1 MFLEL
6 VYIFLWENIMK
17 KILGLFIA
25 FVLGMHIAAEAA
37 TTNWT
42 TKANVDRVN
51 RIGKALLSKNNLPTK
66 IEFKVIETDEINAFA
81 NADKQI
87 CVYTGLLKFVDNDA
101 ELAGV
106 IAHEI
111 GHIVNHHVAKQNV
124 VGTVTATAIANTNMS
139 AGMRLA
145 ANSANNLT
153 MLKMSR
159 VEEYEADITGVD
171 LMTKAGYNPLAMVSV
186 LFKIGGC
193 YKDFTST
200 HPSSDKRT
208 MYLYDYI
215 TYTYP
220 AKAKA
225 GYTTDS
231 YKKFMAYA
239 GPIVKE
245 RNENPKL
252 LAKFNKSQEKLK
264 AKRAAKMEKYKTA
277 KDSNGWDKSFNVI
290 RAISY

>member
-1 MFLEL
+1 
-6 VYIFLWENIMK
+6 MK
-17 KILGLFIA
+17 KILSLFIA
-25 FVLGMHIAAEAA
+25 FIMSMYMAANAA
-37 TTNWT
+37 TDTNWT

-81 NADKQI
+81 NAENEI

-111 GHIVNHHVAKQNV
+111 GHIVNHHVAKQSV
-124 VGTVTATAIANTNMS
+124 VGAITATAIANANMS
-139 AGMRLA
+139 EGMRLA

-159 VEEYEADITGVD
+159 TEEYEADITGVD
-171 LMTKAGYNPLAMVSV
+171 LITNAGYNPLAMVSV
-186 LFKIGGC
+186 LYKIGGC
-193 YKDFTST
+193 YKDFVST

-208 MYLYDYI
+208 MYIYNYI

-220 AKAKA
+220 TKAKA
-225 GYTTDS
+225 GYSTDS
-231 YKKFMAYA
+231 FKKFMAYA
-239 GPIVKE
+239 EPIVKK
-245 RNENPKL
+245 RNANPKK
-252 LAKFNKSQEKLK
+252 LAKFNKEQEKLK
-264 AKRAAKMEKYKTA
+264 AKRLAKMEKYKND
-277 KDSNGWDKSFNVI
+277 KNSNGWDRSFNVLK
-290 RAISY
+290 AISG

>member
-1 MFLEL
+1 
-6 VYIFLWENIMK
+6 MK
-17 KILGLFIA
+17 KIFGLFIA
-25 FVLGMHIAAEAA
+25 FLLGTQLSVNAA
-37 TTNWT
+37 TDWTNKT
-42 TKANVDRVN
+42 NVARVN
-51 RIGKALLSKNNLPTK
+51 TIGKTLLAKNNLPNK
-66 IEFKVIETDEINAFA
+66 IEFKVIETDEVNAFA

-87 CVYTGLLKFVDNDA
+87 YVYTGLLKFVNNDA

-111 GHIVNHHVAKQNV
+111 GHIVNNHVAKQNV
-124 VGTVTATAIANTNMS
+124 VNTVTSTAIYNANIDYRLK
-139 AGMRLA
+139 AGM
-145 ANSANNLT
+145 NTANNLT

-159 VEEYEADITGVD
+159 TEEYEADITGVD

-220 AKAKA
+220 DKAKL

-231 YKKFMAYA
+231 YKKFMLYA
-239 GPIVKE
+239 EPIVKE
-245 RNENPKL
+245 RNSDPKK
-252 LAKFNKSQEKLK
+252 LAAFNKSQQKLK
-264 AKRAAKMEKYKTA
+264 EKRLAKLEKYKNA
-277 KDSNGWDKSFNVI
+277 KDSNGWDKSFNAI
-290 RAISY
+290 RAITR

>member
-1 MFLEL
+1 
-6 VYIFLWENIMK
+6 MK
-17 KILGLFIA
+17 KFLTLMLALAAGLQLSVF
-25 FVLGMHIAAEAA
+25 AASTA
-37 TTNWT
+37 TNPSSTNWT
-42 TKANVDRVN
+42 AKNNVARVN
-51 RIGKALLSKNNLPTK
+51 TIGKALLAKNNLPTK
-66 IEFKVIETDEINAFA
+66 ITFKVIETDEVNAFA
-81 NADKQI
+81 NADKEI
-87 CVYTGLLKFVDNDA
+87 CVYTGLLKFVNNDA

-124 VGTVTATAIANTNMS
+124 VNTVTKTAIYNANIDSRIKVGAN
-139 AGMRLA
+139 A
-145 ANSANNLT
+145 ANNMT

-159 VEEYEADITGVD
+159 TEEYEADITGVD

-186 LFKIGGC
+186 LFKIGGN
-193 YKDFTST
+193 YADFTST

-215 TYTYP
+215 TYAYP
-220 AKAKA
+220 EKAKA

-245 RNENPKL
+245 RNSNPKK
-252 LAKFNKSQEKLK
+252 LAAFNKKQEKLK
-264 AKRAAKMEKYKTA
+264 QKRAAKLEKYKTA
-277 KDSNGWDKSFNVI
+277 KESNGWDKSFNVI

>member
-1 MFLEL
+1 
-6 VYIFLWENIMK
+6 MK
-17 KILGLFIA
+17 KILNILFVFAAGLLLTISPA
-25 FVLGMHIAAEAA
+25 MAAQ
-37 TTNWT
+37 TNWT

-51 RIGKALLSKNNLPTK
+51 RIGKALLVKNNLPTK
-66 IEFKVIETDEINAFA
+66 ITFKVIQTDDVNAFA
-81 NADKQI
+81 NADKEI
-87 CVYTGLLKFVDNDA
+87 YVYTGLLKFVNNDD

-124 VGTVTATAIANTNMS
+124 TSTLTSTAIAASNLDYRLK
-139 AGMRLA
+139 AGART
-145 ANSANNLT
+145 ANNLT

-159 VEEYEADITGVD
+159 TEEYEADITGVD

-200 HPSSDKRT
+200 HPSGDKRT
-208 MYLYDYI
+208 MYIYDYI

-220 AKAKA
+220 QKAKL

-231 YKKFMAYA
+231 YKKFMMYA
-239 GPIVKE
+239 DPIVKE
-245 RNENPKL
+245 RNADPKKV
-252 LAKFNKSQEKLK
+252 AAFKKSQQKLQEKRI
-264 AKRAAKMEKYKTA
+264 AKLEKYKTA
-277 KDSNGWDKSFNVI
+277 KDSNAWDKSFNVI